1 MSTFEI
7 PNRIQC
13 VGFCLFALIAASC
26 SRPGGNSPSIRKSSA
41 AAPCPKKQTVSRLTE
56 SELSLAAPKS
66 LSSTEKPGSFNG
78 GGYISIQ
85 FFGVETNLEI
95 FKSPSENLF
104 GKKVEFGNPKGVV
117 DVLNIPY
124 CTLPSS
130 GIDVSR
136 LEKCVSRSTWDALED
151 QLNLQKQ
158 VTSAPWNPRVFYK
171 ECTALVTIDPDDKAN
186 SSSQQRLRLWTA
198 EHCFQP
204 SYAKEVVFK
213 VSYPREGKAKTAAS
227 DYVSMSLN
235 KIDSLEYVKKIV
247 AKGGGGGKAADSLL
261 NQKLFILRSL
271 DGRSAETYKR
281 SLTEGCLD
289 KGSKVTGSGSSAK
302 LKYVDCFT
310 TADMATFKATVE
322 KNRFAEIER
331 DKLMPSERFMG
342 AEVLRTRR
350 NEALARIVKLD
361 AEASGMLSALNIP
374 SPVAL
379 ESMVPILGRTVS
391 FGEMLTSQ
399 MDGIQHARRYEAMD
413 FEKSSKKFLV
423 PKPPPEDDK
432 KRELEEKDLGILLE
446 DFKRVKFNFSSFDD
460 FSREVVL
467 AVKENSSF
475 DPSIACA
482 VVDLFT
488 RPTPTPT
495 PSANPTST
503 STANKIFNAVC
514 PTYQMSPPDTAQ
526 LEEMQMGKSI
536 NVQSYLSK
544 RLQVLLLGLGNSSLP
559 KVPKSSSDPTLTDHQ
574 LKILPSD
581 NDSLANMKM
590 GAIWTRVMFEAATL
604 RKNPFSESVIYG
616 GLSSFFQQALQAT
629 CPSAEFAG
637 QLFPV
642 FANLATKNGLAFG
655 KASLLGG
662 GGNLKILP
670 VVRPGDPI
678 PEFVAARCGSGT
690 SIVRDLGAG
699 QMIGSYF
706 VPNEAVVGLDVDNS
720 ALSLSA
726 DKAAYEYMAGRV
738 AYRYE
743 GASGDSPSLVAPSDS
758 GMGWTFLGYP
768 SFALS
773 SHNGNLTNGV
783 VFTEMPD
790 INTPDPD
797 AGVAVDSQGRPIIN
811 CSSQ

>member
-1 MSTFEI
+1 
-7 PNRIQC
+7 
-13 VGFCLFALIAASC
+13 
-26 SRPGGNSPSIRKSSA
+26 
-41 AAPCPKKQTVSRLTE
+41 VSRLSE

-104 GKKVEFGNPKGVV
+104 GKKVEFGNPKGVI

-136 LEKCVSRSTWDALED
+136 LEKCVSRSTWDVLKV
-151 QLNLQKQ
+151 QLSLQKQ
-158 VTSAPWNPRVFYK
+158 VTSAPWNPKVFYK

-227 DYVSMSLN
+227 DYVSMTLN
-235 KIDSLEYVKKIV
+235 KIDSLEYVKKIL
-247 AKGGGGGKAADSLL
+247 AKGGGAGKENDPLL
-261 NQKLFILRSL
+261 KEKLFILRSL

-331 DKLMPSERFMG
+331 DKLMPTERSLG
-342 AEVLRTRR
+342 AEVLRNRR
-350 NEALARIVKLD
+350 NVALARIVKLD

-399 MDGIQHARRYEAMD
+399 MDGIQHARRYEAME
-413 FEKSSKKFLV
+413 FERR
-423 PKPPPEDDK
+423 PEGVAP
-432 KRELEEKDLGILLE
+432 GIEVGGGIFGE
-446 DFKRVKFNFSSFDD
+446 DFRRMRFNFSSSD
-460 FSREVVL
+460 FIREAGLLVNQILPGVTS
-467 AVKENSSF
+467 V
-475 DPSIACA
+475 ACT
-482 VVDLFT
+482 VGSLI
-488 RPTPTPT
+488 PTADAITG
-495 PSANPTST
+495 
-503 STANKIFNAVC
+503 AVC
-514 PTYQMSPPDTAQ
+514 PSYQMSPPDTAQ
-526 LEEMQMGKSI
+526 LEEMQIGKSA
-536 NVQSYLSK
+536 NLQAYFSK
-544 RLQVLLLGLGNSSLP
+544 RLQVLLLGLGNSKLP
-559 KVPKSSSDPTLTDHQ
+559 EGHP

-604 RKNPFSESVIYG
+604 RKNPFSESVFYG

-629 CPSAEFAG
+629 CPSSEFAG

-642 FANLATKNGLAFG
+642 FANLVTKNGLAFG

-662 GGNLKILP
+662 GASLKILP
-670 VVRPGDPI
+670 VVRPGDPV
-678 PEFVAARCGSGT
+678 PEFVAASCGSGT

>member
-1 MSTFEI
+1 
-7 PNRIQC
+7 
-13 VGFCLFALIAASC
+13 LFALIAASC

-41 AAPCPKKQTVSRLTE
+41 AAPCPKKQTVSRLSE

-124 CTLPSS
+124 CTLPSA
-130 GIDVSR
+130 GIDSSR
-136 LEKCVSRSTWDALED
+136 LKKCVSRSAWSLLSSQQTWL
-151 QLNLQKQ
+151 KQ
-158 VTSAPWNPRVFYK
+158 VTSAPWNPRVLYK
-171 ECTALVTIDPDDKAN
+171 ECTALVTIDPDDKVN

-204 SYAKEVVFK
+204 SYAKEVIFK
-213 VSYPREGKAKTAAS
+213 VSYPIDDKAKTAAS
-227 DYVSMSLN
+227 DYVSMNLN

-247 AKGGGGGKAADSLL
+247 AKGGGAGKENDPLL
-261 NQKLFILRSL
+261 KEKLFILRSL

-281 SLTEGCLD
+281 SLTDGCLN
-289 KGSKVTGSGSSAK
+289 KSTKVTGSGSSAK

-331 DKLMPSERFMG
+331 DKLMPSERFKG

-350 NEALARIVKLD
+350 NVALARIVKLD
-361 AEASGMLSALNIP
+361 AEASGMLSALKIP

-399 MDGIQHARRYEAMD
+399 MDGIQHARRYEAME
-413 FEKSSKKFLV
+413 FERS
-423 PKPPPEDDK
+423 PEGVAPGI
-432 KRELEEKDLGILLE
+432 EVGGGILGE
-446 DFKRVKFNFSSFDD
+446 DFRRMKFNFSSINFTQ
-460 FSREVVL
+460 EAGLLVNQIL
-467 AVKENSSF
+467 
-475 DPSIACA
+475 PSVTSVACT
-482 VVDLFT
+482 VGSLI
-488 RPTPTPT
+488 
-495 PSANPTST
+495 PSADAISG
-503 STANKIFNAVC
+503 AVC

-526 LEEMQMGKSI
+526 LEEMEMGKSI
-536 NVQSYLSK
+536 NLQAYFSK
-544 RLQVLLLGLGNSSLP
+544 RLQVLLLGLGNSKLP
-559 KVPKSSSDPTLTDHQ
+559 EGHP

-590 GAIWTRVMFEAATL
+590 GAVWTRVMFEAATL
-604 RKNPFSESVIYG
+604 RKNPFSESVFYG
-616 GLSSFFQQALQAT
+616 GLSSFFQQTLQAT

-642 FANLATKNGLAFG
+642 FANLVTKNGLAFG

-662 GGNLKILP
+662 GANLKILP
-670 VVRPGDPI
+670 VVRPGDSI
-678 PEFVAARCGSGT
+678 PEFVAASCGSGT

-720 ALSLSA
+720 ALSLPA
-726 DKAAYEYMAGRV
+726 DRAAYEYMAGRV

-743 GASGDSPSLVAPSDS
+743 GASGESPSLVAPSDS

>member
-41 AAPCPKKQTVSRLTE
+41 AAPCPKKQTVSRLSE

-104 GKKVEFGNPKGVV
+104 GKKVEFGNPKGVI

-136 LEKCVSRSTWDALED
+136 LEKCVSRSTWDALNA
-151 QLNLQKQ
+151 QPSLQKQ
-158 VTSAPWNPRVFYK
+158 VTTAPWNPRVFYK

-204 SYAKEVVFK
+204 SYAKEVIFK
-213 VSYPREGKAKTAAS
+213 VSYPIDGKAKSAAS
-227 DYVSMSLN
+227 DYVSMNLN
-235 KIDSLEYVKKIV
+235 KIDSLEYVTKIV
-247 AKGGGGGKAADSLL
+247 AKGGGAGKENDPLL
-261 NQKLFILRSL
+261 KEKLFILRSL

-281 SLTEGCLD
+281 SLTEGCLN
-289 KGSKVTGSGSSAK
+289 KSTKVTGSGSSAK

-331 DKLMPSERFMG
+331 DKLMPAERSLG
-342 AEVLRTRR
+342 AEVLRNRR
-350 NEALARIVKLD
+350 NVALARIVKLD

-413 FEKSSKKFLV
+413 FERSSEKFLV
-423 PKPPPEDDK
+423 PKLPPEEDK

-446 DFKRVKFNFSSFDD
+446 DFKRIKFNLSSVNFIQDAVLD
-460 FSREVVL
+460 VTRHL
-467 AVKENSSF
+467 AVKSGVVCPVGSLIPF
-475 DPSIACA
+475 LDSI
-482 VVDLFT
+482 T
-488 RPTPTPT
+488 G
-495 PSANPTST
+495 
-503 STANKIFNAVC
+503 AVC
-514 PTYQMSPPDTAQ
+514 PIYQMSPPDTAQ

-536 NVQSYLSK
+536 NWQAYFAK
-544 RLQVLLLGLGNSSLP
+544 RLQVWLLGLGNSSLP
-559 KVPKSSSDPTLTDHQ
+559 KVPKSSSDPTLTDHP

-604 RKNPFSESVIYG
+604 RKNPFSESVVYG

-642 FANLATKNGLAFG
+642 FANLVTKNGLAFG

-662 GGNLKILP
+662 GASLKILP
-670 VVRPGDPI
+670 VVRPGDPV

-758 GMGWTFLGYP
+758 GMGWTFLGFP

>member
-13 VGFCLFALIAASC
+13 VGFCLFAVLATSC

-41 AAPCPKKQTVSRLTE
+41 AAPCPKKQTVSRLSE

-104 GKKVEFGNPKGVV
+104 GKKVEFGNPKGVL

-124 CTLPSS
+124 CTLPSA
-130 GIDVSR
+130 GIDSSR
-136 LEKCVSRSTWDALED
+136 LKKCVSRSAWSLLSSQQTWL
-151 QLNLQKQ
+151 KQ
-158 VTSAPWNPRVFYK
+158 VTSAPWNPRVLYK
-171 ECTALVTIDPDDKAN
+171 ECTALVTIDPDDKVN

-204 SYAKEVVFK
+204 SYAKEVIFK
-213 VSYPREGKAKTAAS
+213 VSYPIEDKAKLAAS
-227 DYVSMSLN
+227 DYVSMTLN
-235 KIDSLEYVKKIV
+235 KIDSLEYVKKIL
-247 AKGGGGGKAADSLL
+247 AKGGGAGKENDPLL
-261 NQKLFILRSL
+261 KEKLFILRSL

-281 SLTEGCLD
+281 SLTEGCLN
-289 KGSKVTGSGSSAK
+289 KSTKITGSGSSAK

-331 DKLMPSERFMG
+331 DKLMSSERSLG
-342 AEVLRTRR
+342 ADDLRNRR
-350 NEALARIVKLD
+350 NVALARIVKLD
-361 AEASGMLSALNIP
+361 AEASGMLSALRIP

-399 MDGIQHARRYEAMD
+399 MDGIQHGRRYEAME
-413 FEKSSKKFLV
+413 FERS
-423 PKPPPEDDK
+423 PEGVAPGI
-432 KRELEEKDLGILLE
+432 EVGGGILGE
-446 DFKRVKFNFSSFDD
+446 DFRRMRFNFSSSNFI
-460 FSREVVL
+460 REAGLLVNQILPGVTS
-467 AVKENSSF
+467 V
-475 DPSIACA
+475 ACT
-482 VVDLFT
+482 VGSLI
-488 RPTPTPT
+488 PTADAITG
-495 PSANPTST
+495 
-503 STANKIFNAVC
+503 AVC

-526 LEEMQMGKSI
+526 LEEMQIGKST
-536 NVQSYLSK
+536 NLQAYFSK
-544 RLQVLLLGLGNSSLP
+544 RLQVLLLGLGNSKLP
-559 KVPKSSSDPTLTDHQ
+559 EGHP

-604 RKNPFSESVIYG
+604 RKNPFSESVFYG

-642 FANLATKNGLAFG
+642 FANLVTKNGLAFG

-662 GGNLKILP
+662 GASLKVLP
-670 VVRPGDPI
+670 VVRPGDPV
-678 PEFVAARCGSGT
+678 PEFVAASCGSGT

-706 VPNEAVVGLDVDNS
+706 VPNEPVVGLDVDNS
-720 ALSLSA
+720 ALSLPA
-726 DKAAYEYMAGRV
+726 ERAAYEYMVGRV

-758 GMGWTFLGYP
+758 GMGWTFLGFP

>member
-13 VGFCLFALIAASC
+13 VGFCLFAVLAASC

-41 AAPCPKKQTVSRLTE
+41 AAPCPKKQTVSRLSE

-124 CTLPSS
+124 CTLPSA
-130 GIDVSR
+130 GIDSSR
-136 LEKCVSRSTWDALED
+136 LKKCVSRSAWSLLSSQQTWL
-151 QLNLQKQ
+151 KQ
-158 VTSAPWNPRVFYK
+158 VTSAPWNPRVLYK
-171 ECTALVTIDPDDKAN
+171 ECTALVTIDPDDKVN

-204 SYAKEVVFK
+204 SYAKEVIFK
-213 VSYPREGKAKTAAS
+213 VSYLTEDKAKLAAS
-227 DYVSMSLN
+227 DYVSMTLN
-235 KIDSLEYVKKIV
+235 KIDSLEYVKKIL
-247 AKGGGGGKAADSLL
+247 AKGGGAGKENDPLL
-261 NQKLFILRSL
+261 KEKLFILRSL

-281 SLTEGCLD
+281 SLTEGCLN
-289 KGSKVTGSGSSAK
+289 KSTKITGSGSSAK

-331 DKLMPSERFMG
+331 DKLMSSERSLG
-342 AEVLRTRR
+342 ADDLRNRR
-350 NEALARIVKLD
+350 NVALARIVKLD
-361 AEASGMLSALNIP
+361 AEASGMLSALRIP

-399 MDGIQHARRYEAMD
+399 MDGIQHGRRYEAME
-413 FEKSSKKFLV
+413 FERS
-423 PKPPPEDDK
+423 PEGVAPGI
-432 KRELEEKDLGILLE
+432 EVGGGILGE
-446 DFKRVKFNFSSFDD
+446 DFRRMRFNFSSSD
-460 FSREVVL
+460 FIREAGLLVNQILPGVTS
-467 AVKENSSF
+467 V
-475 DPSIACA
+475 ACT
-482 VVDLFT
+482 VGSLI
-488 RPTPTPT
+488 PTADAITG
-495 PSANPTST
+495 
-503 STANKIFNAVC
+503 AVC

-526 LEEMQMGKSI
+526 LEEMQIGKST
-536 NVQSYLSK
+536 NLQAYFSK
-544 RLQVLLLGLGNSSLP
+544 RLQVLLLGLGNSKLP
-559 KVPKSSSDPTLTDHQ
+559 EGHP

-604 RKNPFSESVIYG
+604 RKNPFSESVFYG

-642 FANLATKNGLAFG
+642 FANLVTKNGLAFG

-662 GGNLKILP
+662 GASLKILP
-670 VVRPGDPI
+670 VVRPGDPV
-678 PEFVAARCGSGT
+678 PEFVAASCGSGT

>member
-7 PNRIQC
+7 PNRIRC

-41 AAPCPKKQTVSRLTE
+41 AAPCPKKQTVSRLSE

-85 FFGVETNLEI
+85 FFGVETNLEV

-136 LEKCVSRSTWDALED
+136 LEKCVSRSTWDALKD
-151 QLNLQKQ
+151 QLSLQKQ

-186 SSSQQRLRLWTA
+186 SSSHQRLRLWTA

-213 VSYPREGKAKTAAS
+213 VSYPRDGKAKTAAS
-227 DYVSMSLN
+227 DYVSMNLN
-235 KIDSLEYVKKIV
+235 KIDSLEDVKKIV
-247 AKGGGGGKAADSLL
+247 AKGGGAGKENDPLL
-261 NQKLFILRSL
+261 KEKLFILRSL

-281 SLTEGCLD
+281 SLIDGCLG
-289 KGSKVTGSGSSAK
+289 KGSKVTGSGLSAK

-322 KNRFAEIER
+322 KNRFAEIEN
-331 DKLMPSERFMG
+331 DKLMPSERSMS
-342 AEVLRTRR
+342 ADELRTRR

-361 AEASGMLSALNIP
+361 AEANGILSALKI
-374 SPVAL
+374 SPPLAL
-379 ESMVPILGRTVS
+379 ERMVPIVGRTVS

-399 MDGIQHARRYEAMD
+399 MDGIQYARRYEAMN
-413 FEKSSKKFLV
+413 FEKRSEKFLV
-423 PKPPPEDDK
+423 LKLPPEDDK

-446 DFKRVKFNFSSFDD
+446 DFKRIKFNFSSVNFIQDAVLD
-460 FSREVVL
+460 VTRHL
-467 AVKENSSF
+467 AVKSGVVCPVGSLIPF
-475 DPSIACA
+475 LDSI
-482 VVDLFT
+482 T
-488 RPTPTPT
+488 G
-495 PSANPTST
+495 
-503 STANKIFNAVC
+503 AVC
-514 PTYQMSPPDTAQ
+514 PIYQMSPPDTAQ

-544 RLQVLLLGLGNSSLP
+544 RLQVWLLGLGNSSLP
-559 KVPKSSSDPTLTDHQ
+559 KVPRSSSDPTLTDHP

-604 RKNPFSESVIYG
+604 RKNPFSESVVYG

-642 FANLATKNGLAFG
+642 FANLVTKNGLAFG

-662 GGNLKILP
+662 GASLKILP
-670 VVRPGDPI
+670 VVRPGDPV

-706 VPNEAVVGLDVDNS
+706 VPNEAVVGLDVDDS
-720 ALSLSA
+720 ALSLPA
-726 DKAAYEYMAGRV
+726 ERAAFEYMAGRV

>member
-13 VGFCLFALIAASC
+13 VGFCLFAVLATSC
-26 SRPGGNSPSIRKSSA
+26 SRPGGNSPTIRKSSA
-41 AAPCPKKQTVSRLTE
+41 AAPCPKKQTVSRLSE

-124 CTLPSS
+124 CTLPSA
-130 GIDVSR
+130 GIDSSR
-136 LEKCVSRSTWDALED
+136 LKKCVSRSAWSLLSSQQTWL
-151 QLNLQKQ
+151 KQ
-158 VTSAPWNPRVFYK
+158 VTSAPWNPRVLYK
-171 ECTALVTIDPDDKAN
+171 ECTALVTIDPDDKVN

-204 SYAKEVVFK
+204 SYAKEVIFK
-213 VSYPREGKAKTAAS
+213 VSYLTEDKAKLAAS
-227 DYVSMSLN
+227 DYVSMTLN
-235 KIDSLEYVKKIV
+235 KIDSLEYVKKIL
-247 AKGGGGGKAADSLL
+247 AKGGGAGKENDPLL
-261 NQKLFILRSL
+261 KEKLFILRSL

-281 SLTEGCLD
+281 SLTEGCLN
-289 KGSKVTGSGSSAK
+289 KSTKITGSGSSAK

-331 DKLMPSERFMG
+331 DKLMSSERSLG
-342 AEVLRTRR
+342 ADDLRNRR
-350 NEALARIVKLD
+350 NVALARIVKLD
-361 AEASGMLSALNIP
+361 AEASGMLSALRIP

-399 MDGIQHARRYEAMD
+399 MDGIQHGRRYEAME
-413 FEKSSKKFLV
+413 FERS
-423 PKPPPEDDK
+423 PEGVAPGI
-432 KRELEEKDLGILLE
+432 EVGGGILGE
-446 DFKRVKFNFSSFDD
+446 DFRRMRFNFSSSD
-460 FSREVVL
+460 FIREAGLLVNQILPGVTS
-467 AVKENSSF
+467 V
-475 DPSIACA
+475 ACT
-482 VVDLFT
+482 VGSLI
-488 RPTPTPT
+488 PTADAITG
-495 PSANPTST
+495 
-503 STANKIFNAVC
+503 AVC

-526 LEEMQMGKSI
+526 LEEMQIGKST
-536 NVQSYLSK
+536 NLQAYFSK
-544 RLQVLLLGLGNSSLP
+544 RLQVLLLGLGNSKLP
-559 KVPKSSSDPTLTDHQ
+559 EGHP

-604 RKNPFSESVIYG
+604 RKNPFSESVFYG

-642 FANLATKNGLAFG
+642 FANLVTKNGLAFG

-662 GGNLKILP
+662 GASLKILP
-670 VVRPGDPI
+670 VVRPGDPV
-678 PEFVAARCGSGT
+678 PEFVAASCGSGT

-720 ALSLSA
+720 ALSLPA

-758 GMGWTFLGYP
+758 GMGWTFLGFP

-797 AGVAVDSQGRPIIN
+797 AGVAVDSQGRLIIN